1 MTVPKD
7 MNFNLCIDSLTGTFK
22 DNINNN
28 TSNLKDEQNITYN
41 DGDVKIQIETISGN
55 IELN

>member
-1 MTVPKD
+1 

-28 TSNLKDEQNITYN
+28 TYNLKDEQNITYN